1 MNDLVTSTNTN
12 SYRSAEDEAA
22 ELAYQ
27 TMVGEAIQALRN
39 ILRDSIKIT
48 LTNEF
53 GAAVHY

>member
-1 MNDLVTSTNTN
+1 MLFRSINTVE
-12 SYRSAEDEAA
+12 SEEDIAA

-53 GAAVHY
+53 GASVDY